1 VRERRRGKRGGGD
14 GREQLGKKVTKSRK
28 KKETY
33 FVVQALHLESSANE
47 GGEDILTAM
56 ISGIIINK

>member
-1 VRERRRGKRGGGD
+1 V
-14 GREQLGKKVTKSRK
+14 GKKVTKSRK